1 MTVRRGKNSSFVEGL
16 SRFWGPD
23 PRTRSAAQFYVQQR
37 IHAVFRACT
46 RGAAVPGLRRIE
58 PSGFYCARGRSPTGC
73 PAGDAV
79 ENEEKRL
86 AARLPG
92 RCGARR
98 GDKKGQLHAYRVLW
112 LRSRGKELAA
122 PLWRCGAR
130 KKRKRRFVRPPHAVS
145 RRPKQVS

>member
-1 MTVRRGKNSSFVEGL
+1 M
-16 SRFWGPD
+16 
-23 PRTRSAAQFYVQQR
+23 
-37 IHAVFRACT
+37 
-46 RGAAVPGLRRIE
+46 PGLRRIE

-86 AARLPG
+86 AARLLG

-112 LRSRGKELAA
+112 ILKQGKRAGRPPGAAA
-122 PLWRCGAR
+122 PGRR
-130 KKRKRRFVRPPHAVS
+130 EKRRFARPPHAVS
-145 RRPKQVS
+145 RRPKPVFWI